1 MGAVMSIDT
10 VGARPLDIGEV
21 LGDTFAVIGRTIVVL
36 ANVSVM
42 FIGIPAAI
50 NIAGAVLTPVSPVFA
65 VFTLLG
71 SLGLLVGMLLAYG
84 AIFQVAMQDLH
95 GQTAAADAMLR
106 TALAKFL
113 PMLGLAILVGLGVFV
128 GGLLLIVPGVILA
141 LAWSV
146 AFPALVLEDRGVFG
160 AFGRSAQLTR
170 NRRWSIFLLFVLVG
184 IVAGVAELVLFA
196 LFGGF
201 RSLAS
206 PHPSAASAL
215 VSALV
220 EVIMVPFYAV
230 MVTALFNQ
238 LRGKQ
243 GYGAEAVAE
252 VFA

>member
-1 MGAVMSIDT
+1 MSIDT
-10 VGARPLDIGEV
+10 VGAKPLDIGDV
-21 LGDTFAVIGRTIVVL
+21 LGDTFAVIGRTAVVL

-50 NIAGAVLTPVSPVFA
+50 NIAGTVLTPVSPLFA
-65 VFTLLG
+65 VFTVLG
-71 SLGLLVGMLLAYG
+71 SLGALAGMVLAYG

-95 GQTAAADAMLR
+95 DQTVAADAMLR
-106 TALAKFL
+106 TALVKFL
-113 PMLGLAILVGLGVFV
+113 PMLGLALLLGLGVFV
-128 GGLLLIVPGVILA
+128 GGLLLIVPGVILG

-146 AFPALVLEDRGVFG
+146 ALPALVLEDRGVFD
-160 AFGRSAQLTR
+160 AFGRSADLTR

-184 IVAGVAELVLFA
+184 IVVMVAELVLFA

-206 PHPSAASAL
+206 AHLGAASAL

-220 EVIMVPFYAV
+220 EMVTVPFYAV

-238 LRGKQ
+238 LRGKR